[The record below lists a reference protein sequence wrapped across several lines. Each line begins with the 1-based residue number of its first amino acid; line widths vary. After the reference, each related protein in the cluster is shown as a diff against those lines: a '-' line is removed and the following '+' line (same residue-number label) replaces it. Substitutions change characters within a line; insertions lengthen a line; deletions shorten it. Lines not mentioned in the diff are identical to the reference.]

1 MLQDC
6 DNKDSISFGRLDRR
20 ERTLF
25 GIFIIRNIANFF
37 LRFHEFFNL
46 SFLIK
51 RVERYESVY
60 CIYAHWNSW
69 SVCNEFRRFFEL
81 FLNLRKSNDCLIFL
95 IKYNNAN
102 FAILFSR
109 TWKCCLFLTCNKSQ
123 KKFFVFLQFML
134 LCKNLCNEL
143 M

>member
-1 MLQDC
+1 MFDKILKTMIRDALSRLEKRNEK
-6 DNKDSISFGRLDRR
+6 NKYQHRFTINAYCH
-20 ERTLF
+20 LF
-25 GIFIIRNIANFF
+25 LIV
-37 LRFHEFFNL
+37 HDFFNL

-69 SVCNEFRRFFEL
+69 SVCNEFRRFSEL

-109 TWKCCLFLTCNKSQ
+109 TWKCCLFLTCNESQ
-123 KKFFVFLQFML
+123 KKLFCVFAIYVVVQ
-134 LCKNLCNEL
+134 KL